1 MSSRGQ
7 DVCKRRLGQHP
18 GSESALGSRA
28 SNKKGTL
35 FLGAPVACA
44 VYSHFLRCPSG
55 SSHPGTV
62 SAVGNPNSPESCCWT
77 TGRSGSLCRCG
88 SRPSAWRGSEAGR
101 AGLATP
107 PPWRVLWVCHSRNL
121 LGALTPHFSCKQLPV
136 GGYQLGARHC
146 AGPFTGEKPVWT
158 MASELH
164 SLESGF
170 SALPL
175 PSCVLLLINLSV
187 PQFLFLQNGNNYPI
201 DYRIDYHIV

>member
-1 MSSRGQ
+1 MSVWELTSRYCFGSGKPELSRELLL
-7 DVCKRRLGQHP
+7 DHRSEWEPLSVRKPSFSMARLWSGEGRLSNNP
-18 GSESALGSRA
+18 SMEGALG
-28 SNKKGTL
+28 L
-35 FLGAPVACA
+35 
-44 VYSHFLRCPSG
+44 
-55 SSHPGTV
+55 
-62 SAVGNPNSPESCCWT
+62 
-77 TGRSGSLCRCG
+77 SL
-88 SRPSAWRGSEAGR
+88 
-101 AGLATP
+101 
-107 PPWRVLWVCHSRNL
+107 SRNL
-121 LGALTPHFSCKQLPV
+121 LGALTPHFCKELPV

-201 DYRIDYHIV
+201 DYCIDYHIV